1 MVRRVN
7 SFRHSQRELL
17 RFCVFA
23 VETLLALFDV
33 LPTDLFKPLA
43 SPSRRFYA
51 DVLLF
56 LFDRTFETAAE
67 APRRSAVLREVQDY
81 ILTWESKNGPL
92 SEFGGENGDVRIT
105 APEDRARTIYQ
116 RLRETGWLIE
126 HKDRYI
132 KLVDLDPDAAGLL
145 HILAEIDR
153 GETRSYGGA
162 VVGVL
167 SGLEDAATNP
177 SERSENIRNAVRG
190 ARDFA
195 SHMRTVSVS
204 LRKVEDR
211 ILRQQTLRAVFRH
224 FFEDFVERHLIAD
237 FKTLHT
243 KENPFRF
250 RSAIIRQ
257 ARLMAS
263 DAILVRGLSEAYE
276 REGRAKSVADGERAV
291 IRDLSS
297 VIDIFE
303 RTEEHLRSIDE
314 TASRIERRIMT
325 TAKYMDRSDQGSEA
339 KLIEAMK
346 ALSKTGQDAVPVAL
360 RFTAHGLPIGPP
372 HISTP
377 RKERGEIQPSEV
389 RDIKRDPA
397 MEARKA
403 AKAEYVRR
411 TRVTSRR
418 VQEFIEG
425 SLGKSEAVRGSDIR
439 IADVDDFVVFQR
451 LRELGSIFD
460 GALARHYEI
469 HHLDERC
476 RNDWID
482 CQNFEIRRR
491 RQETRNVA

>member
-1 MVRRVN
+1 M
-7 SFRHSQRELL
+7 
-17 RFCVFA
+17 
-23 VETLLALFDV
+23 ALFDV

-67 APRRSAVLREVQDY
+67 APRRSAVLREIQDY
-81 ILTWESKNGPL
+81 ILVWESRNGAL
-92 SEFGGENGDVRIT
+92 SEFGNDTNDAPIT

-167 SGLEDAATNP
+167 SGLEDAAMNP
-177 SERSENIRNAVRG
+177 AERSENIRNAVRG

-211 ILRQQTLRAVFRH
+211 ILRQQSLRDVFRH

-250 RSAIIRQ
+250 RSSIIHQ
-257 ARLMAS
+257 ARIMAS
-263 DAILVRGLSEAYE
+263 DAILVRGLSESYE
-276 REGRAKSVADGERAV
+276 REGRARSIKEGERAV
-291 IRDLSS
+291 IKDLSA

-303 RTEEHLRSIDE
+303 RTEDHLKSIDD
-314 TASRIERRIMT
+314 TVSRIERRIMT
-325 TAKYMDRSDQGSEA
+325 TAKYMDRADQKSEA
-339 KLIEAMK
+339 KLIEALK
-346 ALSKTGQDAVPVAL
+346 ALSKVQGNEVPL
-360 RFTAHGLPIGPP
+360 DPRFTARRLPIGPS
-372 HISTP
+372 HIATP
-377 RKERGEIQPSEV
+377 RREREEIRPTEV
-389 RDIKRDPA
+389 RDLKRDPV
-397 MEARKA
+397 MEARKR
-403 AKAEYVRR
+403 AKDEYVRR
-411 TRVTSRR
+411 TRVTSGRLR
-418 VQEFIEG
+418 DFIE
-425 SLGKSEAVRGSDIR
+425 SALGKAETVNGGDIAIR
-439 IADVDDFVVFQR
+439 DVDDFVAFQR

-460 GALARHYEI
+460 GSLARHYEI
-469 HHLDERC
+469 THLDERC
-476 RNDWID
+476 RNEWID